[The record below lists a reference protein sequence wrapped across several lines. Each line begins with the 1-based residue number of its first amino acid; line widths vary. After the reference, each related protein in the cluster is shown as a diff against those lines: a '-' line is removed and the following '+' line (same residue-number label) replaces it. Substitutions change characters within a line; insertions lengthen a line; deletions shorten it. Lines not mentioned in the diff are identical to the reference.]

1 MTSIC
6 VQRGSHVIGIWPQ
19 RISIGKAGS
28 VIARRLPCWTME
40 SADITGLLKLIT
52 ERTNEHG
59 RHCSYSYWAAYPY
72 CAVSDREGLI
82 MKYINNKTYNTY
94 TVLFE
99 AIDATNSVAEEN
111 KVVVV
116 YENEQGTYFVREKEE
131 FLEKFSPE
139 H

>member
-1 MTSIC
+1 
-6 VQRGSHVIGIWPQ
+6 
-19 RISIGKAGS
+19 
-28 VIARRLPCWTME
+28 
-40 SADITGLLKLIT
+40 
-52 ERTNEHG
+52 
-59 RHCSYSYWAAYPY
+59 
-72 CAVSDREGLI
+72 